1 MLSNHLQNGV
11 EKAKL
16 IWSRLPNA
24 EDGFSDTEHEEA
36 DSLRNHTATFDA
48 VESLDYEVIE
58 NYAYRQEQV
67 FFYLYF
73 FNYIYFL
80 VRLD

>member
-11 EKAKL
+11 ESAKL
-16 IWSRLPNA
+16 MWARLPNS
-24 EDGFSDTEHEEA
+24 EDGE
-36 DSLRNHTATFDA
+36 FDGLELLKKNDGTS

-67 FFYLYF
+67 LLLLLFFE
-73 FNYIYFL
+73 
-80 VRLD
+80 